1 MRSSCPF
8 TVWTGPA
15 SRFRGTVPRFPP
27 VLQTDSLFRI
37 IRKQDVFLHHPYD
50 SFSPVLDFVQ
60 TAAEDPDVI
69 SIKQTLYRV
78 GNDSPIVRS
87 LIEARRRGK
96 QVTAVVELKARFDE
110 ERNIT
115 WAEEL
120 EREGVNVVYGFVGMK
135 IHAKLCLWCAARRKA
150 W

>member
-1 MRSSCPF
+1 MK
-8 TVWTGPA
+8 GPLA
-15 SRFRGTVPRFPP
+15 FAQFMSLYGLDRPGLKIPGHSPAIPP

-87 LIEARRRGK
+87 LIEARRRG
-96 QVTAVVELKARFDE
+96 QAGDGRGGTQGPLR
-110 ERNIT
+110 RR
-115 WAEEL
+115 AEHHL
-120 EREGVNVVYGFVGMK
+120 GRGAG
-135 IHAKLCLWCAARRKA
+135 ARRRETWCTA
-150 W
+150 SWA